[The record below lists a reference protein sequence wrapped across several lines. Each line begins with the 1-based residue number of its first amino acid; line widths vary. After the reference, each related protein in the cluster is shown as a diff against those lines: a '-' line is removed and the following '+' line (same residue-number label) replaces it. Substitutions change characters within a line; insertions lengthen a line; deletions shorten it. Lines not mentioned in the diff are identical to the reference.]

1 MQSVGFQSLDFS
13 PEISVSA
20 HLLGPGLLCNEQHAQ
35 PYMHSYSLLPLKA
48 GEVLGNLK
56 PQKIPKPMV
65 IIILSSLFFYQ
76 SC

>member
-1 MQSVGFQSLDFS
+1 MQSVGFRSLNFS
-13 PEISVSA
+13 PEISLFA
-20 HLLGPGLLCNEQHAQ
+20 YLLGPGLLCNEQPAQ
-35 PYMHSYSLLPLKA
+35 PYMQTYSLLPLKA
-48 GEVLGNLK
+48 GEVLDNLK